1 MSINQYRLETI
12 SKILLQSSSL
22 RLMIARESWRHVTR
36 DIYIRTSNCSTKGLS
51 WILYFFFQSLV
62 DMFGATYRRYN
73 DVDLTLWSLLV
84 IYLSISGPQRLLKLR
99 EDILCTRITIWLT
112 ILPIDT
118 PICEKELTLQE
129 FKWDWQQANC
139 KVDLMYSINLLA
151 RKISN
156 RIISGCKKYQ
166 IFTKLYRR

>member
-1 MSINQYRLETI
+1 
-12 SKILLQSSSL
+12 
-22 RLMIARESWRHVTR
+22 
-36 DIYIRTSNCSTKGLS
+36 
-51 WILYFFFQSLV
+51 
-62 DMFGATYRRYN
+62 MFGATYRRYN

-129 FKWDWQQANC
+129 FKWD
-139 KVDLMYSINLLA
+139 
-151 RKISN
+151 
-156 RIISGCKKYQ
+156 
-166 IFTKLYRR
+166 